1 MIDLQAAILDRV
13 GRYLDTWQSG
23 DLGTRRRLFAPG
35 ATLEDPVGEAPIE
48 GLDAIERYWVALAA
62 DGAAFEPELRRVVVS
77 GREALAIYL
86 MKAEPPQGPASI
98 TEVYAT
104 FEFDAAMEIRRLRFY
119 RDDSC
124 LHAPTP

>member
-23 DLGTRRRLFAPG
+23 DLGARRRLFAPG
-35 ATLEDPVGEAPIE
+35 ATLEDPVGAPPIE
-48 GLDAIERYWVALAA
+48 GLDAIERYWVSLAA

-77 GREALAIYL
+77 GREALAVYL
-86 MKAEPPQGPASI
+86 MKAEPPQGPAII
-98 TEVYAT
+98 TEVFAT

-124 LHAPTP
+124 LHAPTT